1 MMKRMMMKRITFAF
15 LFVITSFALHAQGTY
30 LMDPAHS
37 KLGFTITHFGIADVP
52 GHFDK
57 YDVTIK
63 STKADFSDAVV
74 VMSADVNTINTR
86 IAPRD
91 KHLKSADFFDAEQF
105 PVLSFKSTSIRKVAD
120 NKYELAGDLTMHGIT
135 KPVTVNMLHRGSI
148 QKKEGDKLTAGLQF
162 TTTIKRSDFNI
173 GSNFPAPM
181 LSDEVT
187 LKGDGEF
194 LQQ

>member
-1 MMKRMMMKRITFAF
+1 MMKRLTFA
-15 LFVITSFALHAQGTY
+15 LLLVTASFAVRAQETY
-30 LMDPAHS
+30 LVDPAHS
-37 KLGFTITHFGIADVP
+37 KLGFTITHLGIADVP

-57 YDVTIK
+57 FDVTVK
-63 STKADFSDAVV
+63 TTKADFSDAVV
-74 VMSADVNTINTR
+74 EMTADVNSINTR

-91 KHLKSADFFDAEQF
+91 KHLRSADFFDVEKF
-105 PVLSFKSTSIRKVAD
+105 PTMAFKSNSIRKIGD
-120 NKYELAGDLTMHGIT
+120 NKYELSGDLTMHGIT
-135 KPVTVNMLHRGSI
+135 KPVTVHMLHRGSI

-162 TTTIKRSDFNI
+162 TATIKRSDFDL
-173 GSNFPAPM
+173 GSKFPAPM

>member
-1 MMKRMMMKRITFAF
+1 MMKKVTFAM
-15 LFVITSFALHAQGTY
+15 LILISSFTALAQETY
-30 LMDPAHS
+30 KVDPAHS

-57 YDVTIK
+57 FDVVVK
-63 STKADFSDAVV
+63 ASKADFSDAVV
-74 VMSADVNTINTR
+74 EMNADVNTINTR

-91 KHLKSADFFDAEQF
+91 KHLRSADFFEVDKF
-105 PVLSFKSTSIRKVAD
+105 PAMTFKSNSIRKLSD
-120 NKYELAGDLTMHGIT
+120 NKFEISGDLTMRGIT
-135 KPVTVNMLHRGSI
+135 KPVKVNMWHRGSI
-148 QKKEGDKLTAGLQF
+148 QKKAGDKFTAGLQF
-162 TTTIKRSDFNI
+162 TATIKRSDFDL
-173 GSNFPAPM
+173 GTKFPAPM

>member
-1 MMKRMMMKRITFAF
+1 MMKRITFAL
-15 LFVITSFALHAQGTY
+15 LFIITSFAIQAQGTY
-30 LMDPAHS
+30 LVDPAHS

-57 YDVTIK
+57 FDVTVK

-74 VMSADVNTINTR
+74 EMAADVNTINTR

-91 KHLKSADFFDAEQF
+91 KHLKSADFFDVEQF
-105 PVLSFKSTSIRKVAD
+105 PVMTFKSTSIRKVEE
-120 NKYELAGDLTMHGIT
+120 NKYELSGDLTMHGIT
-135 KPVTVNMLHRGSI
+135 KPVTVNMWHRGSI
-148 QKKEGDKLTAGLQF
+148 QKEEGDKLTAGLQF
-162 TTTIKRSDFNI
+162 TTTIKRSDFDL
-173 GSNFPAPM
+173 GSKFSAPL

>member
-1 MMKRMMMKRITFAF
+1 MMKRLTFA
-15 LFVITSFALHAQGTY
+15 LLLVTASFAVRAQETY
-30 LMDPAHS
+30 LVDPAHS
-37 KLGFTITHFGIADVP
+37 KLGFTITHLGIADVP

-57 YDVTIK
+57 FDVTVK
-63 STKADFSDAVV
+63 TTKADFSDAVV
-74 VMSADVNTINTR
+74 EMTADVNSINTR

-91 KHLKSADFFDAEQF
+91 KHLRSADFFDVEKF
-105 PVLSFKSTSIRKVAD
+105 PTMAFKSNSIRKIGD
-120 NKYELAGDLTMHGIT
+120 NKYELSGDLTMHGIT
-135 KPVTVNMLHRGSI
+135 KPVTVYMLHRGSI

-162 TTTIKRSDFNI
+162 TATIKRSDFDL
-173 GSNFPAPM
+173 GSKFPAPM

>member
-1 MMKRMMMKRITFAF
+1 MMMKRITFAL
-15 LFVITSFALHAQGTY
+15 LFISTSFAIQAQGNY
-30 LMDPAHS
+30 VIDPAHS

-57 YDVTIK
+57 YDITVKT
-63 STKADFSDAVV
+63 SKADFSDAVV
-74 VMSADVNTINTR
+74 EMSADVNTINTR

-91 KHLKSADFFDAEQF
+91 KHLRSADFFNVEKF
-105 PVLSFKSTSIRKVAD
+105 PAMSFKSTSIRKIAD
-120 NKYELAGDLTMHGIT
+120 NKYELSGDLTMHGIT
-135 KPVTVNMLHRGSI
+135 KPVKVNMWHRGSI

-162 TTTIKRSDFNI
+162 TATLQRADFDL
-173 GSNFPAPM
+173 GAKFPAPM

>member
-1 MMKRMMMKRITFAF
+1 MMKKITFAV
-15 LFVITSFALHAQGTY
+15 LFMITSFALQAQDIY
-30 LMDPAHS
+30 LADPAHS

-57 YDVTIK
+57 YDVTVK
-63 STKADFSDAVV
+63 SSKADFSDAVV
-74 VMSADVNTINTR
+74 EMSADVNTINTR

-91 KHLKSADFFDAEQF
+91 KHLRSADFFEVEKYPTMF
-105 PVLSFKSTSIRKVAD
+105 FRSTSIRKIAY
-120 NKYELAGDLTMHGIT
+120 NKYELSGDLSMRGIT
-135 KPVTVNMLHRGSI
+135 KPVKVNMWHRGSI
-148 QKKEGDKLTAGLQF
+148 QKKAGDKFTAGLQF
-162 TTTIKRSDFNI
+162 TATIKRSDFEL
-173 GSNFPAPM
+173 GPKFPAPM

>member
-1 MMKRMMMKRITFAF
+1 MMKRIPFA
-15 LFVITSFALHAQGTY
+15 LLLIITSFTIQAQGTFAV
-30 LMDPAHS
+30 DPAHS
-37 KLGFTITHFGIADVP
+37 KLGFTITHLGIADVP

-57 YDVTIK
+57 FDVTVK

-74 VMSADVNTINTR
+74 EMSADVNTINTR

-91 KHLKSADFFDAEQF
+91 NHLKSADFFDAEKF
-105 PVLSFKSTSIRKVAD
+105 PVLTFKSTSIRKVAE
-120 NKYELAGDLTMHGIT
+120 NKYELSGDLTMHGIT
-135 KPVTVNMLHRGSI
+135 KPVTINMWHRGSI

-162 TTTIKRSDFNI
+162 TATINRSDFDL
-173 GSNFPAPM
+173 GSKFAPPM
-181 LSDEVT
+181 LSNEVI

>member
-1 MMKRMMMKRITFAF
+1 MMKRITFAL
-15 LFVITSFALHAQGTY
+15 LFIITSFAIQAQGTY
-30 LMDPAHS
+30 LVDPAHS

-57 YDVTIK
+57 FDVTVK

-74 VMSADVNTINTR
+74 EMSADVNTINTR

-91 KHLKSADFFDAEQF
+91 KHLKSADFFNVEQF
-105 PVLSFKSTSIRKVAD
+105 PVMTFKSTSIRKVEE
-120 NKYELAGDLTMHGIT
+120 NKYELSGDLTMHGIT
-135 KPVTVNMLHRGSI
+135 KPVTVNMWHRGSI
-148 QKKEGDKLTAGLQF
+148 QKAEGDKMTAGLQF
-162 TTTIKRSDFNI
+162 TTTIKRSDFDL
-173 GSNFPAPM
+173 GSKFSAPL

>member
-1 MMKRMMMKRITFAF
+1 MKRITFAL
-15 LFVITSFALHAQGTY
+15 LFISTSFAIQAQGNY
-30 LMDPAHS
+30 VIDPAHS

-57 YDVTIK
+57 YDVTVK
-63 STKADFSDAVV
+63 TSKADFSDAVV
-74 VMSADVNTINTR
+74 EMSADVNTINTR

-91 KHLKSADFFDAEQF
+91 KHLRSADFFNVEKF
-105 PVLSFKSTSIRKVAD
+105 PAMSFKSTSIRKIAD
-120 NKYELAGDLTMHGIT
+120 NKYELSGDLTMHGIT
-135 KPVTVNMLHRGSI
+135 KPVKVNMWHRGSI

-162 TTTIKRSDFNI
+162 TATLQRADFDL
-173 GSNFPAPM
+173 GAKFPAPM